1 MLNYVQHLI
10 RDLLTKRIMN
20 YKITNPVEYESMH
33 LESWISN
40 RYRNSVDIIGF
51 DMDDY
56 IINFKFFQGGNSSI
70 AIYSKKINR
79 ESIYHYLQIQQ
90 YCIYFEPYQQQFDE
104 GEDILKVLEDAFK
117 LKLVRIDGKKYFEL
131 KR

>member
-1 MLNYVQHLI
+1 MLNYVQCLI

-33 LESWISN
+33 PESWGENGQVKIL
-40 RYRNSVDIIGF
+40 GF
-51 DMDDY
+51 DSEDY
-56 IINFKFFQGGNSSI
+56 IIRFKFFQGGNSSI